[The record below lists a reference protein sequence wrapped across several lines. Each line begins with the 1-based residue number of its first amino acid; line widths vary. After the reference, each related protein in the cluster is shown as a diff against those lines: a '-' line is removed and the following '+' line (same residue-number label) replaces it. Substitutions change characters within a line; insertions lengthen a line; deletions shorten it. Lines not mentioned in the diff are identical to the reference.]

1 MIAPYFSYEIN
12 HGVLFSLGNS
22 HMFVVF
28 LLISRSRCHPDC
40 CGHPPARELC
50 KCFFMP
56 TLLFYVFI
64 PSAALFF
71 SMVYSA
77 LFCPLLVDS
86 NYAGFFCGS
95 CTQSVRVY
103 LPVVCMAV
111 AAACQLV
118 PTKGNLPLTIMY
130 HGYHCCLL
138 AILKRV
144 L

>member
-1 MIAPYFSYEIN
+1 MKLIVVFYFLWVTHIC
-12 HGVLFSLGNS
+12 LFSSSLS
-22 HMFVVF
+22 RDPDVIQIVVVI
-28 LLISRSRCHPDC
+28 LRLQSY
-40 CGHPPARELC
+40 A

-64 PSAALFF
+64 PSGALFF

-86 NYAGFFCGS
+86 NYAGLFCGS